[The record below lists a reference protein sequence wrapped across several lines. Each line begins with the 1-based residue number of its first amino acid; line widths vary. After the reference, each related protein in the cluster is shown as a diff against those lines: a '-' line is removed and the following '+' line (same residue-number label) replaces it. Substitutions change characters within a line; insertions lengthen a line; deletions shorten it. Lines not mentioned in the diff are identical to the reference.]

1 MLVEKQNLVHSAITA
16 QVHIFGSY
24 GKKQSIFI
32 YCLERCKISSA
43 EQNLVKIYK

>member
-1 MLVEKQNLVHSAITA
+1 MLVEKQKLVHSAMTA

-32 YCLERCKISSA
+32 YCLDNAKFCQQNKI
-43 EQNLVKIYK
+43 